1 MPPVNVLAILNQKG
15 GVGKTTTVANLGAAV
30 AARGHRVL
38 LIDFDPQ
45 SHLTLHFGVEPGAP
59 DVSMYDVMTAD
70 ADLASA
76 ILSVDENV
84 SLAPAIIDMAA
95 AEMELAATVGREQ
108 ILRDRLAAVDGEY
121 DYVFID
127 CPPSL
132 GLLTLNALT
141 AARDVVIPLQP
152 HFLAL
157 QGLGKLLE
165 TVALVKRRINPQLRV
180 SGVILC
186 MYESVTRLAGEVLAD
201 LQSFFDA
208 ARGDETPWSD
218 TRIFESV
225 IRRNIKLAESPSHGK
240 TIFDY
245 QPHSH
250 GAEDYAA
257 LADEFLAHF
266 PPTVAEPVA
275 AVEAPADPA
284 PAATEDTPTDPAPAP
299 TEETPTEPAP
309 AVAAKPEDA
318 NVTPTESA
326 EPQEPPA
333 ATDGA
338 YEPVRPQLAPVEAAV
353 PDSPEPRVAEVP
365 VPTPQQPA
373 PIEAIQPVPAQ
384 PAPVEET
391 AHVPSETPAIQPP
404 APRPDPMPAAPEST
418 QQQP

>member
-1 MPPVNVLAILNQKG
+1 MPLVNVLAILNQKG

-38 LIDFDPQ
+38 LIDLDPQ

-76 ILSVDENV
+76 ALPVDENV
-84 SLAPAIIDMAA
+84 ALAPAIIDMAA

-180 SGVILC
+180 SGVVLC

-208 ARGDETPWSD
+208 ARGAETPWSD

-250 GAEDYAA
+250 GAEDYRA
-257 LADEFLAHF
+257 LAEEFLTHF
-266 PPTVAEPVA
+266 PPAVAEPVA
-275 AVEAPADPA
+275 AVETPAPAAVEETPTAPA
-284 PAATEDTPTDPAPAP
+284 IPAATEDTHPAPADP
-299 TEETPTEPAP
+299 VAPRET
-309 AVAAKPEDA
+309 
-318 NVTPTESA
+318 
-326 EPQEPPA
+326 PA

-338 YEPVRPQLAPVEAAV
+338 YEPVSPPRESEAVAAPPAPAEPAPVDAPA
-353 PDSPEPRVAEVP
+353 SAFPETPP
-365 VPTPQQPA
+365 VEQA
-373 PIEAIQPVPAQ
+373 PFVPAQ
-384 PAPVEET
+384 EPPV
-391 AHVPSETPAIQPP
+391 ETPAPP
-404 APRPDPMPAAPEST
+404 PEQVHVAPEPT

>member
-30 AARGHRVL
+30 AARGHRTL
-38 LIDFDPQ
+38 LIDLDPQ
-45 SHLTLHFGVEPGAP
+45 SHLTLHFGVEPGRP

-70 ADLASA
+70 ASLASA
-76 ILSVDENV
+76 AMPIGENV

-108 ILRDRLAAVDGEY
+108 ILRDHLAAVDGEY

-165 TVALVKRRINPQLRV
+165 TVALVQRRINPRLRV
-180 SGVILC
+180 SGVVLC

-208 ARGDETPWSD
+208 TRDSDTPWAH
-218 TRIFESV
+218 TRIFDTA

-275 AVEAPADPA
+275 EPVAAVETAAEP
-284 PAATEDTPTDPAPAP
+284 PAA
-299 TEETPTEPAP
+299 ETPTEA
-309 AVAAKPEDA
+309 
-318 NVTPTESA
+318 
-326 EPQEPPA
+326 PPA
-333 ATDGA
+333 AMDETPVAPAPVVADAPQDEDTAPVEPAAPEELPPPAEGA
-338 YEPVRPQLAPVEAAV
+338 YEPLATPIAPEQTA
-353 PDSPEPRVAEVP
+353 SPAPAHPAPAESIPPVP
-365 VPTPQQPA
+365 VQPA
-373 PIEAIQPVPAQ
+373 TA
-384 PAPVEET
+384 EEPDF
-391 AHVPSETPAIQPP
+391 VPSEAPPVETPAPQT
-404 APRPDPMPAAPEST
+404 DQMPVAGEPT

>member
-30 AARGHRVL
+30 AACGHRVL
-38 LIDFDPQ
+38 LIDLDPQ
-45 SHLTLHFGVEPGAP
+45 AHLTLHFGVEPGTP
-59 DVSMYDVMTAD
+59 DVSMYEVMTAD

-76 ILSVDENV
+76 ALPVGENLFLV
-84 SLAPAIIDMAA
+84 PGIIDMAA
-95 AEMELAATVGREQ
+95 AEIELAATVGREQ
-108 ILRDRLAAVDGEY
+108 ILRDRLPALADAY

-165 TVALVKRRINPQLRV
+165 TVALVQRRINPQLRA

-186 MYESVTRLAGEVLAD
+186 MYETVTRLAGEVLAD
-201 LQSFFDA
+201 LRNFVDA
-208 ARGDETPWSD
+208 TRGAETPWSD
-218 TRIFESV
+218 MRIFESV

-245 QPHSH
+245 QPRSH

-257 LADEFLAHF
+257 LAEEFLAHF

-275 AVEAPADPA
+275 AVEAPAEPA
-284 PAATEDTPTDPAPAP
+284 PAATE
-299 TEETPTEPAP
+299 ETPVEPEP
-309 AVAAKPEDA
+309 AVAAAPEDTDVA
-318 NVTPTESA
+318 PA
-326 EPQEPPA
+326 EPVAPRETPA
-333 ATDGA
+333 ATGGA
-338 YEPVRPQLAPVEAAV
+338 YEPVSPPLESEA
-353 PDSPEPRVAEVP
+353 VAE
-365 VPTPQQPA
+365 
-373 PIEAIQPVPAQ
+373 
-384 PAPVEET
+384 PAPVDVTNPAFHET
-391 AHVPSETPAIQPP
+391 DPVEQAPSVPVQESPVESAASPP
-404 APRPDPMPAAPEST
+404 EQVPAAPEST